1 MMRTLIIGGSGQ
13 LGSELLKIV
22 PDSEGTFRDNHSRGV
37 KLDLLDTPS
46 IRKIIVDQKAK
57 TVINTAALTNAD
69 LCEKDTKS
77 AYAIN
82 ALAVREITLA
92 AADLGAYLIH
102 VSTDYVF
109 DGIMGNYDE
118 ASVPKPI
125 NYYGLSKLLGDSHA
139 TTYDNSLVVRTSGVF
154 GLKGNFPKFALDS
167 LRAGKRIN
175 VISSFYSPIHAR
187 MLARQIKAVAETH
200 LTGMLNIAGERI
212 SRLELANRICDIFD
226 LDKTLINEVQESSL
240 NWLAKRPL
248 DSSLNIERSVG
259 IFGRGYASTDANI
272 RMMAEE

>member
-1 MMRTLIIGGSGQ
+1 MKTLIIGGSGQ

-22 PDSEGTFRDNHSRGV
+22 PGSLGTFRDNNSKGA
-37 KLDLLDTPS
+37 KLNLLDTPS

-57 TVINTAALTNAD
+57 TIINTAALTNVD
-69 LCEKDTKS
+69 LCEKDAKS

-109 DGIMGNYDE
+109 DGITGNYDE

-175 VISSFYSPIHAR
+175 VVNSFYSPIHAR
-187 MLARQIKAVAETH
+187 MLARQIKAVMETH

-226 LDKTLINEVQESSL
+226 LDKTLINEVPESSL

-248 DSSLNIERSVG
+248 DSSLNIGRSVG
-259 IFGRGYASTDANI
+259 IFGRGYTSTDANI